1 MRKLLVVVDYQKDFV
16 DGALGFDKAVELE
29 KPIYD
34 KVKKYLHEGEKVLFT
49 YDTHHENYLE
59 TREGKNLPVI
69 HCIESTEGH
78 DLYGSLKEFKKVKN
92 TYHYNKGS
100 FGISPAD
107 MIKISE
113 ELGEDIESI
122 EVVGVVT
129 NMCVVS
135 NVVTFQSQYTNA
147 DISVDGALCASF
159 DEALHD
165 KALHVI
171 ESLQVKVVR

>member
-1 MRKLLVVVDYQKDFV
+1 MKKLLVVVDYQKDFV
-16 DGALGFDKAVELE
+16 DGALGFEKAVELE

-34 KVKKYLHEGEKVLFT
+34 KVKKYLTEGGKVLFT
-49 YDTHHENYLE
+49 YDTHNKNYLE

-69 HCIESTEGH
+69 HCIEGTEGH
-78 DLYGSLKEFKKVKN
+78 DLYGSLKEFKKVKH

-107 MIKISE
+107 MIKIAKE
-113 ELGEDIESI
+113 IDDEIDTIEI
-122 EVVGVVT
+122 VGVVT

-159 DEALHD
+159 DEVLHD
-165 KALHVI
+165 KALDVI